1 MAALEEG
8 VTTLTEKINDTGTW
22 YYPGYPQSYTRCWLH
37 SGHGWMNATSAIT
50 NSCNYYFATMGYRLG
65 MDTLR
70 EYLTAFGLGE
80 STGIEIGDRAGTLP
94 ENAPGQDLAPWAAY
108 GQANQLYTPL
118 QLANYISTLVSGGKR
133 CQPHL
138 LKAVKSYDSSEV
150 LAVGNTDPVST
161 ISMRDSTVQAV
172 KEGMLGYTQRGG
184 QLYSYFTQCVVTAG
198 AKTGTAQLGGDQT
211 NNGVFVCFAPYD
223 DPEIVISI
231 VIEHGG
237 AGAALAS
244 TAVAILN
251 EYFTTDSTGTGVTG
265 ENQLLQ

>member
-1 MAALEEG
+1 MFSMFSKDIGIDL
-8 VTTLTEKINDTGTW
+8 GT
-22 YYPGYPQSYTRCWLH
+22 
-37 SGHGWMNATSAIT
+37 
-50 NSCNYYFATMGYRLG
+50 
-65 MDTLR
+65 
-70 EYLTAFGLGE
+70 
-80 STGIEIGDRAGTLP
+80 
-94 ENAPGQDLAPWAAY
+94 
-108 GQANQLYTPL
+108 AN
-118 QLANYISTLVSGGKR
+118 TLVFMRGKGIVMR
-133 CQPHL
+133 EPSVV
-138 LKAVKSYDSSEV
+138 AVDARTDEV

-223 DPEIVISI
+223 EPEIVISI

-237 AGAALAS
+237 SGAALAS